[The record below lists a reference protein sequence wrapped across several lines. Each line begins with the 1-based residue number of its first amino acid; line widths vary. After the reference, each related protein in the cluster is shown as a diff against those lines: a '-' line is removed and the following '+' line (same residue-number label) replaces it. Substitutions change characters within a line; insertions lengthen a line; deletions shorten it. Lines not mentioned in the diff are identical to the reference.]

1 MSYKGKIQHLLVEY
15 LLKNGQIEL
24 ALPNGVV
31 LEIGMTQ
38 ENENGDFVVK
48 DDYCW
53 IIASHKDRSAS
64 IDPYNVGIKFSN
76 NDLILEDKF
85 VDQDGAEV
93 TRLSI
98 VWLV

>member
-98 VWLV
+98 V

>member
-15 LLKNGQIEL
+15 LLKNGQLEW
-24 ALPNGVV
+24 ALPNGVI

-38 ENENGDFVVK
+38 ENENGDFIVK

-76 NDLILEDKF
+76 KDLILEDKF

-98 VWLV
+98 V